1 MNKVINQLRLEILL
15 RHKRELSDE
24 LSLLMIDNIE
34 LNKAYGSFEN
44 AYTELITKEAEILS
58 KSC

>member
-15 RHKRELSDE
+15 RHKRELAEE
-24 LSLLMIDNIE
+24 LSVLRVKNSE
-34 LNKAYGSFEN
+34 LDEAYSNFDK
-44 AYTELITKEAEILS
+44 AYTELIAKEAEILS

>member
-15 RHKRELSDE
+15 RHKREIADE
-24 LSLLMIDNIE
+24 LSLLRIDNLE
-34 LNKAYGSFEN
+34 LNKAYGSFES

-58 KSC
+58 KL

>member
-15 RHKRELSDE
+15 RHKRELADE
-24 LSLLMIDNIE
+24 LSLLKIDNIE

-44 AYTELITKEAEILS
+44 VYTELITKEAEILS
-58 KSC
+58 KL

>member
-34 LNKAYGSFEN
+34 LNKAYSSFEN

-58 KSC
+58 KL

>member
-15 RHKRELSDE
+15 RHKRELADE
-24 LSLLMIDNIE
+24 LSLLKIDNIE
-34 LNKAYGSFEN
+34 LNKAYGSFDK

-58 KSC
+58 KL